1 MSPEEQGGPDRP
13 PPAHEGRIT
22 IEGEQIR
29 PYHSHLVLNF
39 VVKQDGASVYPG
51 RVKLTDPQ
59 DRQRV
64 AHEVV
69 AAIAPRA
76 NGQCPNAQEVLERFL
91 AIRDEM
97 EESGG
102 GGAAFSARDQLIGL
116 VLQHAELFHDAAKTC
131 YARVTVADH
140 EETYP
145 TESGDVR
152 LWMESLYY
160 QRTGKGL
167 GAQTITDAVSQINAE
182 ARFKGPEREVW
193 RRVAP
198 DGAGGCYIDLCDGGG
213 HAVHVVPGRWSVVQ
227 NPPTEFIRGPGAK
240 ALPLPTV
247 GGDLDRLKG
256 YLNVHD
262 PESWALVKAYLV
274 AGLYPAGPYTVLQ
287 FRAEH
292 GAAKTTSG
300 RVIRSLLDP
309 AKAPRRGEPKTSD
322 DLAVAAIHNWLVCF
336 DNLSYIQ
343 QWLSDG
349 LCRLCTGAGFEAW
362 QYYTRAE
369 QFLAEATRPVL
380 LTSITECVT
389 SEDLVDRLLPV
400 FLPPIPKSKRR
411 SEKKFWEAFEVERA
425 AIFGAL
431 LDRLA
436 GALRLLP
443 TMPEERRGSASLVL
457 SVTKLP
463 AL

>member
-160 QRTGKGL
+160 QQTGKGL

-198 DGAGGCYIDLCDGGG
+198 TGRAAATSTCATEAATPCTWCRGAGAWCRTRPQSSSAAPGPRRCRCPPW
-213 HAVHVVPGRWSVVQ
+213 AATSTASRATSTCTTPSPGRWSRPTWWPGST
-227 NPPTEFIRGPGAK
+227 PPA
-240 ALPLPTV
+240 PTPCCSSAPSTA
-247 GGDLDRLKG
+247 R
-256 YLNVHD
+256 
-262 PESWALVKAYLV
+262 
-274 AGLYPAGPYTVLQ
+274 
-287 FRAEH
+287 
-292 GAAKTTSG
+292 
-300 RVIRSLLDP
+300 
-309 AKAPRRGEPKTSD
+309 PRRP
-322 DLAVAAIHNWLVCF
+322 
-336 DNLSYIQ
+336 
-343 QWLSDG
+343 
-349 LCRLCTGAGFEAW
+349 RGA
-362 QYYTRAE
+362 
-369 QFLAEATRPVL
+369 
-380 LTSITECVT
+380 
-389 SEDLVDRLLPV
+389 
-400 FLPPIPKSKRR
+400 
-411 SEKKFWEAFEVERA
+411 
-425 AIFGAL
+425 
-431 LDRLA
+431 
-436 GALRLLP
+436 
-443 TMPEERRGSASLVL
+443 
-457 SVTKLP
+457 
-463 AL
+463 